1 VRTEEAENF
10 AAFDLER
17 DALHR
22 QHAAHEEALAKL
34 LAESGDA
41 NQSAHGS
48 KGSGGGARPQN
59 ARVGGAKRDRC
70 GWAVLRPLR
79 APPRPCS
86 ARTRSPL
93 APALPARGPVRG
105 RSHGAWGAT
114 GGQDAGTT
122 RGPHRPNGAR
132 NMLTMARRAQRSA
145 LRERGM
151 MKRVGLASVSLLG
164 SLFLATSLHAQG
176 AAPAP
181 APAPAPTP
189 APAEPPTPAPA
200 AAPAP
205 APAAA
210 APAASASASVGA
222 DVATGGDYDVDAKA
236 DVSSA
241 DDIELER

>member
-59 ARVGGAKRDRC
+59 ARVGGAKRDGC

-93 APALPARGPVRG
+93 APPF
-105 RSHGAWGAT
+105 
-114 GGQDAGTT
+114 
-122 RGPHRPNGAR
+122 
-132 NMLTMARRAQRSA
+132 RRAG
-145 LRERGM
+145 LR
-151 MKRVGLASVSLLG
+151 
-164 SLFLATSLHAQG
+164 
-176 AAPAP
+176 
-181 APAPAPTP
+181 
-189 APAEPPTPAPA
+189 A
-200 AAPAP
+200 AAP
-205 APAAA
+205 
-210 APAASASASVGA
+210 
-222 DVATGGDYDVDAKA
+222 TGP
-236 DVSSA
+236 
-241 DDIELER
+241 